1 MDIGELLRRA
11 GENPAQ
17 AAELYKGWIALND
30 GHPGLHAIM
39 FNYAVTLADAAD
51 LPGAAF
57 ALRATIARAPGFAPA
72 QINLGGV
79 LERLGQ
85 RDQAVAVWS
94 TLANAPAPFNGETLG
109 YKVLALKQMGRVLEA
124 ANADAAA
131 EQALR
136 QSLELNPEQPDAIQ
150 HLLALRQRQCAW
162 PVLAASERLPVK
174 RLVAGVSPLSAA
186 CLTDDPVF
194 HLANAAHYCR
204 QSIGMPTLALPSPRA
219 ATGRRP
225 RIGYVSS
232 DLRDHAV
239 GFAMTDVIETHDR
252 DAFEIFAYDCGI
264 ATTDNTRARIKSAAE
279 HWTDLNPLDDQQAWE
294 KIRADGIDILVD
306 LNGYTKDARTKV
318 FAMRPAPIAVNWF
331 GFPGTMGSP
340 YHQYLLADEHTIPA
354 GHEHYYSEKVLRLP
368 CYQPNDRKRPIG
380 VTPSRAQEGLP
391 DDALIFC
398 CLNGMQ
404 KIAALTFQRWMIVLR
419 HVPDSVLW
427 LLTGTEEANAR
438 LRDKAAALG
447 VAPERLI
454 FATKKPNP
462 DHLARY
468 PLADLFLDTFPYGAH
483 TTASDSL
490 WMGVPVLTLR
500 GRGFAARVCASLVT
514 AAGLPELVCA
524 TPNEYVVRAIGLG
537 TDRSRLAALRARLIA
552 GRDTCTL
559 FDTPR
564 LVRALEA
571 RYTEML
577 RAAVP
582 VPDLRNLDIYR
593 DVALDNDLPGMEL
606 LDDGAYRD
614 HYASKLA
621 AYDAVFPVQPDH
633 RLWPEVTAPEYSR
646 SALG

>member
-1 MDIGELLRRA
+1 MEIGELLQRA

-17 AAELYKGWIALND
+17 AAGLYKHWIALND

-39 FNYAVTLADAAD
+39 FNYAVTLADAGD

-57 ALRATIARAPGFAPA
+57 ALRATIARVPGFAPA
-72 QINLGGV
+72 HINLGGV

-85 RDQAVAVWS
+85 RDQAVAAWS
-94 TLANAPAPFNGETLG
+94 ALASAPAPFTGENLN
-109 YKVLALKQMGRVLEA
+109 YKVLALKQMGRVLEG
-124 ANADAAA
+124 ANADSAA

-162 PVLAASERLPVK
+162 PVLAGTERLPVRK
-174 RLVAGVSPLSAA
+174 LIAGVSPLSAG

-194 HLANAAHYCR
+194 HLANAANYCR
-204 QSIGMPTLALPSPRA
+204 HSIGMPPAPPPVARAPS
-219 ATGRRP
+219 GRRP

-239 GFAMTDVIETHDR
+239 GFAMTDVIETHNR
-252 DAFEIFAYDCGI
+252 ETFEIFAYDCGI
-264 ATTDNTRARIKSAAE
+264 ATTDRTRARIKAAAE
-279 HWTDLNPLDDQQAWE
+279 HWFDLNPLDDVQAYE
-294 KIRADGIDILVD
+294 RIRSDGIDILVD

-340 YHQYLLADEHTIPA
+340 YHHYLLADEHVVPVS
-354 GHEHYYSEKVLRLP
+354 HEQYYSEKILRLP
-368 CYQPNDRKRPIG
+368 CYQPNDRKRPVG
-380 VTPSRAQEGLP
+380 AAATRAQAGLP
-391 DDALIFC
+391 EAAFVFC

-404 KIAALTFQRWMIVLR
+404 KITALTFQRWMIVLR
-419 HVPDSVLW
+419 HVADSVLW
-427 LLTGTEEANAR
+427 LLTGTDEANAH
-438 LRDKAAALG
+438 LRAKASEMG
-447 VAPERLI
+447 VAPERVI
-454 FATKKPNP
+454 FADKKPNP

-483 TTASDSL
+483 TTAADSL
-490 WMGVPVLTLR
+490 WMGVPILTLR
-500 GRGFAARVCASLVT
+500 GRGFAARVCASLVH

-537 TDRSRLAALRARLIA
+537 NDRSRLAALRDRLIA
-552 GRDTCTL
+552 GRDTCAL

-564 LVRALEA
+564 LVRALED

-577 RAAVP
+577 RAPVP
-582 VPDLRNLDIYR
+582 VPDLRNLDVYR
-593 DVALDNDLPGMEL
+593 DIALDNDLPAMEL
-606 LDDGAYRD
+606 LDDVAYAE
-614 HYASKLA
+614 HYRNKLA
-621 AYDAVFPVQPDH
+621 GFDAVFPVQPDN
-633 RLWPEVTAPEYSR
+633 RLWPEVTAPVYSR

>member
-1 MDIGELLRRA
+1 MDIGELLSRA
-11 GENPAQ
+11 GENPAK
-17 AAELYKGWIALND
+17 AAELYKNWIALND
-30 GHPGLHAIM
+30 AHPGLHAIM
-39 FNYAVTLADAAD
+39 FNYAVTLADAGD

-72 QINLGGV
+72 QINLGGI

-85 RDQAVAVWS
+85 RDLAVAAWS
-94 TLANAPAPFNGETLG
+94 DLAKAPAAFTGEVLA

-124 ANADAAA
+124 ANVDSAA

-162 PVLAASERLPVK
+162 PVLAGTERLPVK

-194 HLANAAHYCR
+194 NLANAAQYCR
-204 QSIGMPTLALPSPRA
+204 NWIGLPALPKPAPRA
-219 ATGRRP
+219 AAGRRP

-239 GFAMTDVIETHDR
+239 GFAMTDVTETHDR
-252 DAFEIFAYDCGI
+252 DKFEIFAYDCGI
-264 ATTDNTRARIKSAAE
+264 ATTDNTRARIKAAAE
-279 HWTDLNPLDDQQAWE
+279 HWTDLNPLDDQQAYE

-340 YHQYLLADEHTIPA
+340 YHQYLVADEHTIPSSL
-354 GHEHYYSEKVLRLP
+354 EHYYSEKILRLP
-368 CYQPNDRKRPIG
+368 CYQPNDRKRPVG
-380 VTPSRAQEGLP
+380 VTPTRAQEGLP
-391 DDALIFC
+391 EDALVFC

-404 KIAALTFQRWMIVLR
+404 KITALTFQRWMIVLR
-419 HVPDSVLW
+419 HVADSVLW
-427 LLTGTEEANAR
+427 LLTGTDEANAQ
-438 LRDKAAALG
+438 LRAKAAELG

-454 FATKKPNP
+454 FAPKKPNP

-483 TTASDSL
+483 TTASDAL
-490 WMGVPVLTLR
+490 WMGVPVLTLK
-500 GRGFAARVCASLVT
+500 GRGFAARVCASLVH
-514 AAGLPELVCA
+514 AAGLPELVCS

-537 TDRSRLAALRARLIA
+537 TDRARLADLRRRLIA

-571 RYTEML
+571 RYAEML
-577 RAAVP
+577 RSAVP

-593 DVALDNDLPGMEL
+593 DVALDNDLPNMEL
-606 LDDGAYRD
+606 LDDATYRD
-614 HYASKLA
+614 HYQNKLA
-621 AYDAVFPVQPDH
+621 AFDAVFPIQPDN
-633 RLWPEVTAPEYSR
+633 RLWPAVTAPLYSR